1 MRDII
6 EEKREAQH
14 EETVGDVEMPWRQL
28 RVFKV
33 VHSETGPNIHSQ
45 FWNRRYGKVE
55 DAVEAIYLVWSWS
68 WS

>member
-45 FWNRRYGKVE
+45 FWN
-55 DAVEAIYLVWSWS
+55 
-68 WS
+68 